1 MIRCGMKQDDARK
14 LDHATLEAM
23 RIRAVRSVQAG
34 EHPESVARSLR
45 ISRRTI
51 YGWLAQYRR
60 GGWEGLKAK
69 PLFGRPHKLDGR
81 ALRWVYN
88 TVTQKNPLQLR
99 FEFALW
105 TREMVAK
112 LIQEKFGIRL
122 SRNSVGRLLAQLGIT
137 CQKPLHRALE
147 RDAAL
152 VEQWLKKEYPKIK
165 ALAQREK
172 AEIFFGDAA
181 HMRSDHHAGRTW
193 GKKGE
198 TPVVEATG
206 ARYGMSL
213 ISAISARGQMRFM
226 IKEKGGVNA
235 AVFIEFLKRL
245 ITGAKRQIFLIVDRG
260 PAHVAK
266 KTKAFVENLNGRL
279 RLFYLPPY
287 SPDRNP
293 DELVWKHLKADT
305 VGRMAITDKAD
316 FKTKVRSSMRQ
327 LQNNPDKI
335 RSFYQKPSLKYAA

>member
-1 MIRCGMKQDDARK
+1 MKKDDARK

-23 RIRAVRSVQAG
+23 RIRAVGSVQAG
-34 EHPESVARSLR
+34 EHPEVVARSLR

-60 GGWEGLKAK
+60 GGWGALKAK
-69 PLFGRPHKLDGR
+69 TLFGRPPKLDGR
-81 ALRWVYN
+81 AMQWVYK
-88 TVTQKNPLQLR
+88 TVTQKNPLQLK

-105 TREMVAK
+105 TRDMVAK
-112 LIQEKFGIRL
+112 LIKDKFEVSL
-122 SRNSVGRLLAQLGIT
+122 SANSVGRLLAQLGIT
-137 CQKPLHRALE
+137 CQKPLHRATE
-147 RDAAL
+147 RDEAL
-152 VEQWLKKEYPKIK
+152 VKKWLRKEYPEIK
-165 ALAQREK
+165 ALAQQEK
-172 AEIFFGDAA
+172 ADIFFGDAA

-193 GKKGE
+193 GKKGQ

-206 ARYGMSL
+206 ARHGMSL
-213 ISAISARGQMRFM
+213 ISAITSRGEMRFM

-235 AVFIEFLKRL
+235 DVFIDFLKRL
-245 ITGAKRQIFLIVDRG
+245 ITGAKRAIFLIVDRG
-260 PAHVAK
+260 PAHIAK
-266 KTKAFVENLNGRL
+266 KTRVFVESLNGRL

-316 FKTKVRSSMRQ
+316 FKTKVRASMRQ
-327 LQNNPDKI
+327 LQNDPQKI

>member
-1 MIRCGMKQDDARK
+1 
-14 LDHATLEAM
+14 M
-23 RIRAVRSVQAG
+23 RMRAVRSVHAG
-34 EHPESVARSLR
+34 ESPELVARSLR
-45 ISRRTI
+45 VTSRTM

-60 GGWEGLKAK
+60 GGWRALKAK
-69 PLFGRPHKLDGR
+69 PLFGRPPKLDAR
-81 ALRWVYN
+81 ALQWVYKV
-88 TVTQKNPLQLR
+88 VTQKNPLQLK
-99 FEFALW
+99 FAFALW
-105 TREMVAK
+105 TREMVAR
-112 LIQEKFGIRL
+112 LIKSKCGVTL
-122 SRNSVGRLLAQLGIT
+122 SANSVGRLLAQLGIT
-137 CQKPLHRALE
+137 CQKPLHRAQE
-147 RDAAL
+147 RDEAL
-152 VEQWLKKEYPKIK
+152 VQQWLKKEYPKIK

-193 GKKGE
+193 GKRGE
-198 TPVVEATG
+198 TPVVETTG
-206 ARYGMSL
+206 ARHGMSL
-213 ISAISARGQMRFM
+213 ISAITARGHMRFM

-235 AVFIEFLKRL
+235 DVFIEFLKRL
-245 ITGAKRQIFLIVDRG
+245 ITGVKRPVILIVDRG
-260 PAHVAK
+260 PAHIAK
-266 KTKAFVENLNGRL
+266 KTKAFVESLNGKL

-327 LQNNPDKI
+327 LQSDPEKI

>member
-1 MIRCGMKQDDARK
+1 MRRDDARQ

-34 EHPESVARSLR
+34 ENPEVVARSLR
-45 ISRRTI
+45 INRRTI
-51 YGWLAQYRR
+51 YGWLALYRQ
-60 GGWEGLKAK
+60 GGWGALQAK
-69 PLFGRPHKLDGR
+69 PLFGRPRKPDGR
-81 ALRWVYN
+81 AMQWVYD
-88 TVTQKNPLQLR
+88 TVTQKNPLQLK
-99 FEFALW
+99 FAFALW

-112 LIQEKFGIRL
+112 LIEDKFGVTL
-122 SRNSVGRLLAQLGIT
+122 SANSVGRLLGQLGIT
-137 CQKPLHRALE
+137 CQKPLHRAQE

-152 VEQWLKKEYPKIK
+152 VEQWFKKEYPKIK

-172 AEIFFGDAA
+172 AESFFGDAA
-181 HMRSDHHAGRTW
+181 HMRSDHHAGRTR

-206 ARYGMSL
+206 ARHRMSL

-226 IKEKGGVNA
+226 IKQTGGVNA

-245 ITGAKRQIFLIVDRG
+245 LVGAKRAIFLVVDRG

-266 KTKAFVENLNGRL
+266 TTRAFVDSLNGKL

-293 DELVWKHLKADT
+293 DEPVWKHLKSDT
-305 VGRMAITDKAD
+305 VGRIAVTGNAD
-316 FKTKVRSSMRQ
+316 FNAKVRASMRQ
-327 LQNNPDKI
+327 LQNNPEKI
-335 RSFYQKPSLKYAA
+335 RSFYQKPSLRYAA

>member
-1 MIRCGMKQDDARK
+1 
-14 LDHATLEAM
+14 M
-23 RIRAVRSVQAG
+23 RVRAVRSIQAG
-34 EHPESVARSLR
+34 ERPDVVARSLR
-45 ISRRTI
+45 VSLRAI

-60 GGWEGLKAK
+60 GGWGALKAK
-69 PLFGRPHKLDGR
+69 PLFGRPRKLNAR
-81 ALRWVYN
+81 AMEWIYN
-88 TVTQKNPLQLR
+88 TITKKNPLQLK
-99 FEFALW
+99 FDFALW
-105 TREMVAK
+105 TRDMVAK
-112 LIQEKFGIRL
+112 LIKDKFGVVL
-122 SRNSVGRLLAQLGIT
+122 SANSVGRLLAQLGIT
-137 CQKPLHRALE
+137 CQKPLHRAQE
-147 RDAAL
+147 RDEAL

-193 GKKGE
+193 GKRGK

-206 ARYGMSL
+206 ARHGMSL
-213 ISAISARGQMRFM
+213 ISAITARGQMRFM

-235 AVFIEFLKRL
+235 AVFIEFLKRM
-245 ITGAKRQIFLIVDRG
+245 ITGAKRPIFLIVDRG
-260 PAHVAK
+260 PAHIAK
-266 KTKAFVENLNGRL
+266 KTRTFVESLKGRL

-316 FKTKVRSSMRQ
+316 FKVKVRASMRQ
-327 LQNNPDKI
+327 LQNDPEKI
-335 RSFYQKPSLKYAA
+335 RAFYQKPSLKYAA

>member
-1 MIRCGMKQDDARK
+1 MKKDDARK

-23 RIRAVRSVQAG
+23 RIRAVGSVQAG
-34 EHPESVARSLR
+34 EHPEVVARSLR

-60 GGWEGLKAK
+60 GGWGALKAK
-69 PLFGRPHKLDGR
+69 PLFGRPPKLDGR
-81 ALRWVYN
+81 AMQWVYK
-88 TVTQKNPLQLR
+88 TVTQKNPLQLK

-105 TREMVAK
+105 TRDMVAK
-112 LIQEKFGIRL
+112 LIKDKFEVSL
-122 SRNSVGRLLAQLGIT
+122 SANSVGRLLAQLGIT
-137 CQKPLHRALE
+137 CQKPLHRATE
-147 RDAAL
+147 RDEAL
-152 VEQWLKKEYPKIK
+152 IKKWLRKEYPEIK
-165 ALAQREK
+165 ALAQQEK
-172 AEIFFGDAA
+172 ADIFFGDAA

-193 GKKGE
+193 GKKGQ

-206 ARYGMSL
+206 ARHGMSL
-213 ISAISARGQMRFM
+213 ISAITSRGEMRFM

-235 AVFIEFLKRL
+235 DVFIDFLKRL
-245 ITGAKRQIFLIVDRG
+245 ITGAKRAIFLIVDRG
-260 PAHVAK
+260 PAHIAK
-266 KTKAFVENLNGRL
+266 KTRVFVESLNGRL

-316 FKTKVRSSMRQ
+316 FKTKVRASMRQ
-327 LQNNPDKI
+327 LQNDPQKI